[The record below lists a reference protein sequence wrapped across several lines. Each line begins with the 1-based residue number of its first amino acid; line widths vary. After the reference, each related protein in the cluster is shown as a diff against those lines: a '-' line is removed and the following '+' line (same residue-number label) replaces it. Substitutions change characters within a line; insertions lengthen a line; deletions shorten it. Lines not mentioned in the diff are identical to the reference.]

1 MIFSSKIIQ
10 LFLQKEIFLRLIEK
24 KETYDGEPNGRR
36 IRRVTTFWCLWTVC
50 RSFMERILRTLMI
63 VDLYGT
69 APRYTYMICLC
80 IKMCVISSIILITKT
95 QLSTTKFWIQHQLV
109 LLILYFVFI
118 FQPSEAQVQIRKGDM
133 RVTKMMIMVLGFYFA
148 SYVPHVLILA
158 FIGKLEYEPVGII
171 ILERVRFYDSLQL
184 PFA

>member
-1 MIFSSKIIQ
+1 MPLYQNVCHKFNHPNYKDT
-10 LFLQKEIFLRLIEK
+10 IE
-24 KETYDGEPNGRR
+24 YDQ
-36 IRRVTTFWCLWTVC
+36 
-50 RSFMERILRTLMI
+50 ILN
-63 VDLYGT
+63 
-69 APRYTYMICLC
+69 
-80 IKMCVISSIILITKT
+80 
-95 QLSTTKFWIQHQLV
+95 IQHQLV

-171 ILERVRFYDSLQL
+171 ILERVRF
-184 PFA
+184 